1 MAEEEIKQLAARL
14 KGLRD
19 GLDLTVEEMAENAGI
34 PVEDYMKMEAGTMD
48 VPIGTLQMISRAYGV
63 SLDVLLF
70 GEEPKMSSY
79 FLTRANCGVSIERT
93 KAYKYQSLASGF
105 RGRLMHPLILEG
117 EMELTLGG
125 KTHIMHQGD
134 SIYFNSGLQHGM
146 RALGGKAVKMLSIH
160 N

>member
-1 MAEEEIKQLAARL
+1 
-14 KGLRD
+14 
-19 GLDLTVEEMAENAGI
+19 
-34 PVEDYMKMEAGTMD
+34 
-48 VPIGTLQMISRAYGV
+48 
-63 SLDVLLF
+63 
-70 GEEPKMSSY
+70 MSSY

-105 RGRLMHPLILEG
+105 RGRLMHPLIVTIEPADTDKALALNSHPGQEFMMILEG